1 MYMIYCDM
9 FPARLLKDLYVPVVS
24 NSAPE
29 GTDHWQLLEAV
40 GGGGGLLLLLIKRF
54 THDFNKSVTY
64 CLIQTFREIYLL

>member
-1 MYMIYCDM
+1 MIYCDM

-40 GGGGGLLLLLIKRF
+40 GGGGGGVLLFIKKRF
-54 THDFNKSVTY
+54 KHNFNKSVTY

>member
-40 GGGGGLLLLLIKRF
+40 GGGGGGVF
-54 THDFNKSVTY
+54 G
-64 CLIQTFREIYLL
+64 C

>member
-1 MYMIYCDM
+1 MIYCDM

-40 GGGGGLLLLLIKRF
+40 GGGGGVFCCYSSKDLHTILI
-54 THDFNKSVTY
+54 N
-64 CLIQTFREIYLL
+64 L

>member
-1 MYMIYCDM
+1 MIYCDM

-29 GTDHWQLLEAV
+29 GTDHWQLLEDV
-40 GGGGGLLLLLIKRF
+40 GGGEGLLLLLIKRF

-64 CLIQTFREIYLL
+64 CLIQSFREIYLL

>member
-40 GGGGGLLLLLIKRF
+40 GGGGGVLCCYSSKDLHTILI
-54 THDFNKSVTY
+54 N
-64 CLIQTFREIYLL
+64 L

>member
-29 GTDHWQLLEAV
+29 GTDHWQLLVAV
-40 GGGGGLLLLLIKRF
+40 GGGGGVFCCYSSKDLHTILI
-54 THDFNKSVTY
+54 N
-64 CLIQTFREIYLL
+64 L

>member
-40 GGGGGLLLLLIKRF
+40 EGGGGGVFCCYSSKDLHTILI
-54 THDFNKSVTY
+54 N
-64 CLIQTFREIYLL
+64 L

>member
-40 GGGGGLLLLLIKRF
+40 GGVFCCYSSKDLHTILI
-54 THDFNKSVTY
+54 N
-64 CLIQTFREIYLL
+64 L

>member
-9 FPARLLKDLYVPVVS
+9 FPARLLKDLYVHVVS

-40 GGGGGLLLLLIKRF
+40 AGGGGGDLHTILI
-54 THDFNKSVTY
+54 N
-64 CLIQTFREIYLL
+64 L

>member
-40 GGGGGLLLLLIKRF
+40 AGGGGGFCCYSSKDLHTILI
-54 THDFNKSVTY
+54 N
-64 CLIQTFREIYLL
+64 L

>member
-9 FPARLLKDLYVPVVS
+9 FPARLLKDLYVHVVS

-40 GGGGGLLLLLIKRF
+40 AGGGGGGSSVITHQKIYTRF
-54 THDFNKSVTY
+54 
-64 CLIQTFREIYLL
+64 

>member
-1 MYMIYCDM
+1 MIYCDM

-40 GGGGGLLLLLIKRF
+40 GGGGGGSSVVTHQKIYTRF
-54 THDFNKSVTY
+54 
-64 CLIQTFREIYLL
+64 

>member
-9 FPARLLKDLYVPVVS
+9 FPARLLKDLYVHVVS

-40 GGGGGLLLLLIKRF
+40 VGGGGGVLFCYTTKDLHTILI
-54 THDFNKSVTY
+54 N
-64 CLIQTFREIYLL
+64 L

>member
-1 MYMIYCDM
+1 MIYCDM
-9 FPARLLKDLYVPVVS
+9 FPARLLKDLYVHVVS

-40 GGGGGLLLLLIKRF
+40 AGGGGLLLLLIKRF

-64 CLIQTFREIYLL
+64 CLIQSFREISSLEI

>member
-40 GGGGGLLLLLIKRF
+40 GGGGGGSSVVTHQKIYTRF
-54 THDFNKSVTY
+54 
-64 CLIQTFREIYLL
+64 

>member
-29 GTDHWQLLEAV
+29 GTDHWQLKEAV
-40 GGGGGLLLLLIKRF
+40 GGGGGVLCCC
-54 THDFNKSVTY
+54 S
-64 CLIQTFREIYLL
+64 

>member
-40 GGGGGLLLLLIKRF
+40 AGGGVFCCYSSKDLHTILI
-54 THDFNKSVTY
+54 N
-64 CLIQTFREIYLL
+64 L